1 MEPVLEWG
9 LGAATPQPPLGGLSE
24 PRQGQGGGVALLP
37 HLLVPGPEDPPPC
50 VPQAAGWGPGPK
62 RDVLSGTDSTAG
74 LSDASYITFISGS

>member
-24 PRQGQGGGVALLP
+24 PRQGQGGVWLYF
-37 HLLVPGPEDPPPC
+37 HLLVPGPEDPPR